1 MDRTKGDVVHMRT
14 MKRILQASL
23 DEVRNAMYPVLE
35 PDFLSRPSDEA
46 EAISLANIRNHYLP
60 ECILAYNSVLHF
72 AGYAITR
79 TWLVKCMDL
88 AQEVATNDT
97 LTEAFVASS
106 RMKELVSAFALS
118 SQALLHANEQG
129 NKTKRDEGLEIWQ
142 VKPQDV
148 GLTKDS

>member
-1 MDRTKGDVVHMRT
+1 MRSMKKVMQAALNDVRV
-14 MKRILQASL
+14 
-23 DEVRNAMYPVLE
+23 AMFPLLE
-35 PDFLSRPSDEA
+35 SDFLSRPSDEA
-46 EAISLANIRNHYLP
+46 EAIPLANIRNHYLP
-60 ECILAYNSVLHF
+60 ECVLAYNSVLYF
-72 AGYAITR
+72 AGHVITR
-79 TWLVKCMDL
+79 SWLVECMNL

-129 NKTKRDEGLEIWQ
+129 SKKGKKDEGIEIWQ

>member
-1 MDRTKGDVVHMRT
+1 MRSMKKVMQAALNDVRV
-14 MKRILQASL
+14 
-23 DEVRNAMYPVLE
+23 AMFPLLE
-35 PDFLSRPSDEA
+35 SDFLSRPSDEA
-46 EAISLANIRNHYLP
+46 EAIPLANIRNHYLP
-60 ECILAYNSVLHF
+60 ECVLAYNSVLYF
-72 AGYAITR
+72 AGHVITR
-79 TWLVKCMDL
+79 SWLVECMNL

-129 NKTKRDEGLEIWQ
+129 SKKGKKDEEIEIWQ

>member
-1 MDRTKGDVVHMRT
+1 MRT
-14 MKRILQASL
+14 IKKVLQSAL
-23 DEVRNAMYPVLE
+23 DDVRNAMYPILE

-46 EAISLANIRNHYLP
+46 EAIPLNNIRNHYLP
-60 ECILAYNSVLHF
+60 ECILAYNSVLYF
-72 AGYAITR
+72 AGHAITR
-79 TWLVKCMDL
+79 RWLVECMEL
-88 AQEVATNDT
+88 AQLVATNDT

-106 RMKELVSAFALS
+106 RMQELVKAFALS

-129 NKTKRDEGLEIWQ
+129 SKKGRRDEGIEIWQ

>member
-1 MDRTKGDVVHMRT
+1 MRT
-14 MKRILQASL
+14 IKKVMQAAL
-23 DEVRNAMYPVLE
+23 NDVLVAMYPLLR

-46 EAISLANIRNHYLP
+46 EAIPLANIRNHYLP
-60 ECILAYNSVLHF
+60 ECVLAYNSVLYF
-72 AGYAITR
+72 AGHVITR
-79 TWLVKCMDL
+79 SWLVQCMNL

-129 NKTKRDEGLEIWQ
+129 SKKGKKDEGIEIWQ

>member
-1 MDRTKGDVVHMRT
+1 MKKVMQAALNDVLV
-14 MKRILQASL
+14 
-23 DEVRNAMYPVLE
+23 AMHPLLR

-46 EAISLANIRNHYLP
+46 EALPLANIRNHYLP
-60 ECILAYNSVLHF
+60 ECVLAYNSVLYF
-72 AGYAITR
+72 AGHVITR
-79 TWLVKCMDL
+79 SWLVQCMNL

-129 NKTKRDEGLEIWQ
+129 SKKGKKDEGIEIWQ
-142 VKPQDV
+142 VRPQDV

>member
-1 MDRTKGDVVHMRT
+1 MRAMKKVMQAALNDVLV
-14 MKRILQASL
+14 S
-23 DEVRNAMYPVLE
+23 MYPLLR

-46 EAISLANIRNHYLP
+46 EAIPLANIRNHYLP
-60 ECILAYNSVLHF
+60 ECVLAYNSVLYF
-72 AGYAITR
+72 AGHVITR
-79 TWLVKCMDL
+79 SWLVQCMNL

-129 NKTKRDEGLEIWQ
+129 SKKGKKDEGIEIWQ